1 MLTVTLYTRDHCK
14 LCDQVEEDLKELQDE
29 FPHRLVLIDIEDE
42 GLLQKYGEEIPVVE
56 IGPYTIKAP
65 VDRKT
70 LQMTLGAA
78 RDRADHLG
86 EVEDEAYQKRV
97 MRGQNVSW
105 ADKFFYWFSNHYMGV
120 FNFFVFLYVGLA
132 FLAPI
137 LQKNGI
143 NTPAQVIYGVYSR
156 LCHQLSFRS
165 WFLFGEQIAYPRA
178 TAGVS
183 GLLSYAEATGFD
195 PANLRKA
202 HEFVG
207 NTFLG
212 YKLALC
218 QRDIAIYGSIF
229 LFGVIYSLSGRRIKS
244 LPFWAW
250 IVVGMVPIGLDGV
263 SQLLSQLPI
272 GVIPFRE
279 STPFLRTITGA
290 LFGFTTAW
298 FGYPV
303 VEEAMADTRGIMAKK
318 FAADEARK
326 LDAI

>member
-1 MLTVTLYTRDHCK
+1 VLTVTLYTRKDCQ
-14 LCDQVEEDLKELQDE
+14 LCDEVEEELTDLQGE
-29 FPHRLVLIDIEDE
+29 FPHRLISIDIEEE
-42 GLLQKYGEEIPVVE
+42 GLTQKFGEEIPVLE

-65 VDRKT
+65 IDRKT
-70 LQMTLGAA
+70 LRMTLGAA
-78 RDRADHLG
+78 QDRVDHLDD
-86 EVEDEAYQKRV
+86 VEDESYQRRVKRGENIS
-97 MRGQNVSW
+97 R
-105 ADKFFYWFSNHYMGV
+105 ADQFFYWFSNHYMAV

-178 TAGVS
+178 TAGIS
-183 GLLSYAEATGFD
+183 GLMTYGEATGFD
-195 PANLRKA
+195 PASLQTAR
-202 HEFVG
+202 HFVG
-207 NTFLG
+207 NTILG
-212 YKLALC
+212 YKMALC
-218 QRDIAIYGSIF
+218 QRDIAIYGSIL
-229 LFGVIYSLSGRRIKS
+229 LFGILFSLSGRNIKS

-250 IVVGMVPIGLDGV
+250 ILVGIVPIGLDGV
-263 SQLLSQLPI
+263 SQLVSQLPLEF
-272 GVIPFRE
+272 IPYRE
-279 STPFLRTITGA
+279 STPLLRTITGV

-318 FAADEARK
+318 FAANKVRK
-326 LDAI
+326 VDAI